1 MDNFIKLLRSKTK
14 YQLDYWDPDKFNWG
28 SSWVLAEH
36 CSQHFDIW
44 WDPDRFNWR
53 DSWTLAKY
61 CSEYFNTWWD
71 PSKYN
76 WQSSWTLVE
85 YCSEYFNTWWDPNKF
100 DWRDSETLAIFCSKY
115 FNTWWDP
122 NKFNWESSWALAE
135 ACSDYFNIW
144 WDPDRFNYNFIDSIN
159 QIGINYLFSNCLEYF
174 DTWFP
179 AIVERKDS
187 LDDEVRE
194 IVSYVDLALNRP
206 TNESVSQKI
215 RENTSL

>member
-44 WDPDRFNWR
+44 WDPDRFN
-53 DSWTLAKY
+53 
-61 CSEYFNTWWD
+61 
-71 PSKYN
+71 
-76 WQSSWTLVE
+76 
-85 YCSEYFNTWWDPNKF
+85 
-100 DWRDSETLAIFCSKY
+100 
-115 FNTWWDP
+115 
-122 NKFNWESSWALAE
+122 
-135 ACSDYFNIW
+135 
-144 WDPDRFNYNFIDSIN
+144 YNFIDSIN
-159 QIGINYLFSNCLEYF
+159 QFGIDYLFSNCLEYF

-187 LDDEVRE
+187 LDGNVRK

-215 RENTSL
+215 RDL